1 MHNMNVIHI
10 ENNDLISQQDSS
22 YDHHW
27 WSIMSISSF
36 RKHKMIHLSP
46 ADFQSSGCDDLGD
59 HGHHITNGF
68 SLWIVPLGSP
78 MLIWEPPGL
87 PSLCCSYQCWLF
99 SNKLWSILY
108 FANNPQKNI
117 VVQWNLFNLIRSI
130 SHFIPPKK
138 TWKSLDESRRRVIRP
153 KPTWMKTTTSV
164 QLREGSTVW
173 HRVAGHLRKKAR
185 NTTTQ
190 GDGKKNP
197 SHMLMTWGWWLWH
210 WVYHTDIYWYYL
222 VISIAFFSKIVLD
235 GLSMKRHER
244 LIFPNPSQLQRFQDD
259 FRFH

>member
-1 MHNMNVIHI
+1 MEYFVFCKQSPKKHCRPMEPI
-10 ENNDLISQQDSS
+10 QS
-22 YDHHW
+22 YPINQPFH
-27 WSIMSISSF
+27 
-36 RKHKMIHLSP
+36 
-46 ADFQSSGCDDLGD
+46 
-59 HGHHITNGF
+59 
-68 SLWIVPLGSP
+68 
-78 MLIWEPPGL
+78 
-87 PSLCCSYQCWLF
+87 
-99 SNKLWSILY
+99 
-108 FANNPQKNI
+108 
-117 VVQWNLFNLIRSI
+117 
-130 SHFIPPKK
+130 PPKENVK
-138 TWKSLDESRRRVIRP
+138 IIGWVPQACDPP
-153 KPTWMKTTTSV
+153 KAHLKTTTSV

>member
-59 HGHHITNGF
+59 HGHHITNRF

-153 KPTWMKTTTSV
+153 KPTWRQQHLCSFAKA
-164 QLREGSTVW
+164 QLYGTGW
-173 HRVAGHLRKKAR
+173 QGTCARKQEIPRRKGMVKKIPAICWWI
-185 NTTTQ
+185 
-190 GDGKKNP
+190 GDGDCGIGFTI
-197 SHMLMTWGWWLWH
+197 LI
-210 WVYHTDIYWYYL
+210 YTDI
-222 VISIAFFSKIVLD
+222 I
-235 GLSMKRHER
+235 
-244 LIFPNPSQLQRFQDD
+244 
-259 FRFH
+259 